1 MAGNHSEADV
11 FAIPDFW
18 KTSQW
23 LTQLASETS
32 ASLIDPDLKQIR
44 DSHSAFLPPAPTSLE
59 TEGFFK
65 LPEFQQHFPE
75 SHQPELHP
83 SEPYETSHDDA
94 CTSSQTSASPEPAAD
109 VWMES
114 MGPPPSEPASFRTWE
129 AFNTGQAVAITPSF
143 LSEAGA
149 GAYDALLSWPTDSL
163 GLGNTDTPVV
173 QTKAYFASLLS
184 LSLGRGSVFFTRS
197 LEDDTFSSALPE
209 FRISGYTR
217 QVLHGVEKLAMQ
229 CGSTYLHLAGFS
241 RSLYASSSSRCAV
254 ALASAINQILQAVE
268 YRVTVDGR
276 CPRSLLELQAI
287 IKEASIVLRP
297 LKDLAARMPSGLSDE
312 DVLTLVF
319 EEASTH
325 ESNEAYVRGTLCEI
339 LRRVSVPWIE
349 AVEEWLGTRHESGL
363 PFTKSSIG
371 ESKIFV
377 TVDVEV
383 FTDDFGREIEDV
395 DFRLDAR
402 KVPSFLPM
410 DVAQLIFETGKNLRF
425 VRAHHP
431 DHPLSSS
438 EVILSNNPP
447 KAEWQFGWDAVLR
460 LEKRVEQY
468 RESMLLMLEQSR
480 LASSYQ
486 PNVSSSF
493 NWRGPARTART
504 ARDFEL
510 NCFGVDE
517 DVLEKRL
524 LESMMH
530 LDQPLST
537 QSQLQP
543 HPSLQS
549 PSRSRS
555 QSPSE
560 GDSLGRLVRA
570 RGFRGEGEED
580 TAPCAARASAD
591 NTPHWSL
598 VALLS
603 FGGIASVQAEM
614 INRESLRLLFEK
626 HGLQA
631 HLNLHRDFHLLR
643 NGLFCSRLSHALF
656 DPDLESAERRTGV
669 AMQGG
674 IMGLR
679 LGGRDTWPPASSELR
694 LALMGVLSEAYE
706 ANSGQ
711 GEPSSSKPPKMTMGS
726 NGAVL
731 PGDLSFAVRDLS
743 EEEIDKCMDPDT
755 LEALDFLRLS
765 YTTPPELAC
774 IITPLHLMHYD
785 RIFKLL
791 LRTLRMLYVVNQ
803 LYRDT
808 NSRSKTW
815 FEDNAS
821 YRFVRESQHFVSSI
835 ASYFLDS
842 GIALP
847 WQAFD
852 RQLDSIR
859 TQLSGRHVHTAGDK
873 TAAAFS
879 PTQVQ
884 DMHSV
889 VLQRIMFSLFL
900 RKRQQP
906 LLKLLEE
913 IFTIIL
919 AYARQS
925 RLQALGRTDGEGAD
939 HQSDPAKPYA
949 ELRKKL
955 QVFITVCRGLS
966 EKTRAGGGGSG
977 RYMNMKPAGGGMVEE
992 SGVGDDSLIAQLLT
1006 KLDLGGYYCR
1016 Y

>member
-1 MAGNHSEADV
+1 MAGNYSEADV

-18 KTSQW
+18 KTSKW
-23 LTQLASETS
+23 LTPSASETS
-32 ASLIDPDLKQIR
+32 PSLIGSDLRQIR
-44 DSHSAFLPPAPTSLE
+44 DCTPDFLPPAPISLE

-65 LPEFQQHFPE
+65 LPDFQQPVPE
-75 SHQPELHP
+75 PDQ
-83 SEPYETSHDDA
+83 SEARENTSHDA
-94 CTSSQTSASPEPAAD
+94 SLLSSQISTSPEPTAD

-114 MGPPPSEPASFRTWE
+114 TGPPLPLEPASFRTWE
-129 AFNTGQAVAITPSF
+129 AFSTGQAVAITPLF

-163 GLGNTDTPVV
+163 GLGNTKTPVV

-184 LSLGRGSVFFTRS
+184 LSLGRGSVLFAKNP
-197 LEDDTFSSALPE
+197 EDETFASVLSE
-209 FRISGYTR
+209 CRVSGYTR
-217 QVLHGVEKLAMQ
+217 QVLHGIEKLAMQ
-229 CGSTYLHLAGFS
+229 CGSTYLHLAAFS
-241 RSLYASSSSRCAV
+241 KSLYASSSSRCAV
-254 ALASAINQILQAVE
+254 ALASAINQILQTVE
-268 YRVTVDGR
+268 YRVAVDGR
-276 CPRSLLELQAI
+276 SPKSLLELQTT

-297 LKDLAARMPSGLSDE
+297 LKDLAARMPPGLSDE

-319 EEASTH
+319 QEASTH
-325 ESNEAYVRGTLCEI
+325 ESNESYVRGTLCEI
-339 LRRVSVPWIE
+339 LRRVSTPWIE
-349 AVEEWLGTRHESGL
+349 SVEEWLGTRHESGL

-377 TVDVEV
+377 KVDVEI
-383 FTDDFGREIEDV
+383 FTDDFGREVDDI
-395 DFRLDAR
+395 DFRLDVG

-425 VRAHHP
+425 VRTHHP
-431 DHPLSSS
+431 DHPLASSGF
-438 EVILSNNPP
+438 ILSTEPP
-447 KAEWQFGWDAVLR
+447 KAEWQFDWDAVLR

-468 RESMLLMLEQSR
+468 RKNMLHMLEKSR
-480 LASSYQ
+480 IASSYL
-486 PNVSSSF
+486 PMGSPSSAE
-493 NWRGPARTART
+493 RGPAGN
-504 ARDFEL
+504 FEL
-510 NCFGVDE
+510 SCFGVDE
-517 DVLEKRL
+517 DALEQRL

-537 QSQLQP
+537 PSQPQPQSQAQ
-543 HPSLQS
+543 LQS
-549 PSRSRS
+549 
-555 QSPSE
+555 QSH
-560 GDSLGRLVRA
+560 GDSLEDLLRVRS
-570 RGFRGEGEED
+570 FRGEEEGAGSC
-580 TAPCAARASAD
+580 TARASSD

-603 FGGIASVQAEM
+603 FGGIASVQAE
-614 INRESLRLLFEK
+614 IVNRESLRLLFEK
-626 HGLQA
+626 HNLQA
-631 HLNLHRDFHLLR
+631 HLTLQRDFHLLR
-643 NGLFCSRLSHALF
+643 NGLLCSRLSHALF
-656 DPDLESAERRTGV
+656 DPDLESAERHAGI

-706 ANSGQ
+706 ASSGHLSN
-711 GEPSSSKPPKMTMGS
+711 PSKMMMGS
-726 NGAVL
+726 ESPAL

-765 YTTPPELAC
+765 YTAPPELAC
-774 IITPLHLMHYD
+774 IITPLHLVHYD

-803 LYRDT
+803 LYRDS
-808 NSRSKTW
+808 NSRSNTW

-859 TQLSGRHVHTAGDK
+859 TQLSGRNVPTTGRDK
-873 TAAAFS
+873 AAATFS

-884 DMHSV
+884 DMHS
-889 VLQRIMFSLFL
+889 LALERIMFSLFL

-919 AYARQS
+919 AYAKRS
-925 RLQALGRTDGEGAD
+925 RLQALGRTDEGAAD
-939 HQSDPAKPYA
+939 QQFDPAKAYG

-966 EKTRAGGGGSG
+966 EKARANSGGSG
-977 RYMNMKPAGGGMVEE
+977 RNMHVKSAGGGMLEE
-992 SGVGDDSLIAQLLT
+992 FGTGDDSLIAQLLT

>member
-1 MAGNHSEADV
+1 MAGTHSEADV

-18 KTSQW
+18 KTSKW

-32 ASLIDPDLKQIR
+32 SSLIGPDLKPIR
-44 DSHSAFLPPAPTSLE
+44 DGHSAFAPPASVSLD
-59 TEGFFK
+59 TDGFFR
-65 LPEFQQHFPE
+65 LPDFQHVPE
-75 SHQPELHP
+75 PDQPDAHD
-83 SEPYETSHDDA
+83 TSHESSA
-94 CTSSQTSASPEPAAD
+94 SSQISTSSESMTD

-114 MGPPPSEPASFRTWE
+114 TGPPPPEPASFRTWE
-129 AFNTGQAVAITPSF
+129 AFNSGQAVAVAPLF

-163 GLGNTDTPVV
+163 ELGNTKTPVV
-173 QTKAYFASLLS
+173 QTQAYFASLLS
-184 LSLGRGSVFFTRS
+184 LSLGRGSVFFAKNPEDGTFAS
-197 LEDDTFSSALPE
+197 LLSE

-217 QVLHGVEKLAMQ
+217 QVLHGVEQLAMQ
-229 CGSTYLHLAGFS
+229 CGSTYLHLASFA
-241 RSLYASSSSRCAV
+241 RSLYASSLSRCAV

-276 CPRSLLELQAI
+276 SPRSLLELQTI

-297 LKDLAARMPSGLSDE
+297 LKDLATRMPSELSDE

-319 EEASTH
+319 QEAATH
-325 ESNEAYVRGTLCEI
+325 ESNEAFVRGTLCEI

-349 AVEEWLGTRHESGL
+349 SVEEWLGIRHESGL

-377 TVDVEV
+377 KVDVEV
-383 FTDDFGREIEDV
+383 FTDDFGREVEDV
-395 DFRLDAR
+395 DFRLDVD
-402 KVPSFLPM
+402 KVPSFLPL
-410 DVAQLIFETGKNLRF
+410 DVAQLIFETGRNLRF
-425 VRAHHP
+425 IRTHHP

-438 EVILSNNPP
+438 GAILSNKPP
-447 KAEWQFGWDAVLR
+447 KAEWQFDWDAVLG

-468 RESMLLMLEQSR
+468 RRNMLLMLEQSR
-480 LASSYQ
+480 VASSYQ
-486 PNVSSSF
+486 PNVSFSF
-493 NWRGPARTART
+493 DWQAPARN
-504 ARDFEL
+504 FEL
-510 NCFGVDE
+510 SCFGVDE
-517 DVLEKRL
+517 GALEQRL

-537 QSQLQP
+537 QSQSQSQLQSQSQP
-543 HPSLQS
+543 H
-549 PSRSRS
+549 
-555 QSPSE
+555 
-560 GDSLGRLVRA
+560 GDSLDRLVRA
-570 RGFRGEGEED
+570 RGSRGEEED
-580 TAPCAARASAD
+580 AVSCAARASSD

-603 FGGIASVQAEM
+603 FGGIASVQAE
-614 INRESLRLLFEK
+614 IVNRESLRLLFEK

-631 HLNLHRDFHLLR
+631 HLKLHRDFHLLR

-656 DPDLESAERRTGV
+656 DPDLESAERRAGV

-706 ANSGQ
+706 ASSSG
-711 GEPSSSKPPKMTMGS
+711 ESSKPSKMTGS
-726 NGAVL
+726 DSSAVL

-774 IITPLHLMHYD
+774 IVTPLHLMHYD

-808 NSRSKTW
+808 NSRSNTW

-852 RQLDSIR
+852 RQLESIR
-859 TQLSGRHVHTAGDK
+859 AQLSKCDARTAGDK
-873 TAAAFS
+873 AAATFS

-884 DMHSV
+884 DMHSL
-889 VLQRIMFSLFL
+889 VLERIMFSLFL

-919 AYARQS
+919 AYAKRS
-925 RLQALGRTDGEGAD
+925 RLQALGRTDKEEGTD
-939 HQSDPAKPYA
+939 HQFDPAKPYA

-966 EKTRAGGGGSG
+966 EKARGGGKGSGRSMKSAGGG
-977 RYMNMKPAGGGMVEE
+977 VLEE
-992 SGVGDDSLIAQLLT
+992 SGVGDDSLIAQLVT